1 MAVLWLIG
9 GVLLAL
15 AELFTGDFI
24 LIMLAGGAFAAAGT
38 AALSGNSPGAIALQA
53 LVFAVVSAAGLAGAR
68 PALKRHLHKRSDD
81 DARIGMDALEGS
93 EATVIEQVTSGAGMV
108 KIGGELWTARAYDA
122 TQVIDPGDRVRV
134 VEVKGAT
141 ALVWKE

>member
-24 LIMLAGGAFAAAGT
+24 LIMLAGGAFG
-38 AALSGNSPGAIALQA
+38 AALTAFAGGPVALQA
-53 LVFAVVSAAGLAGAR
+53 LVFAAVSAAGLAGAR

-81 DARIGMDALEGS
+81 ARIGMDALEGS
-93 EATVIEQVTSGAGMV
+93 EATVVEQVTSGAGMV

-122 TQVIDPGDRVRV
+122 TQVIDAGARVRV

>member
-1 MAVLWLIG
+1 VAVLWLIG

-38 AALSGNSPGAIALQA
+38 AVLGGPIALQA
-53 LVFAVVSAAGLAGAR
+53 LVFAVVSALGLAAAR
-68 PALKRHLHKRSDD
+68 PALKRHLEKRSDHT
-81 DARIGMDALEGS
+81 RFGVDALEGS
-93 EATVIEQVTSGAGMV
+93 EATVVEQVTSGAGMV

-122 TQVIDPGDRVRV
+122 TQVIETGVKVRV

>member
-9 GVLLAL
+9 GVLLAI

-38 AALSGNSPGAIALQA
+38 AALGGPVALQA
-53 LVFAVVSAAGLAGAR
+53 LAFAVVSVLGLAAAR
-68 PALKRHLHKRSDD
+68 PALKRHLQQRGGDNTP
-81 DARIGMDALEGS
+81 IGVEALEGS
-93 EATVIEQVTSGAGMV
+93 EATVVEQVTSGAGMV

-122 TQVIDPGDRVRV
+122 TQVIDAGARVRV

>member
-1 MAVLWLIG
+1 VAVLWLIG

-38 AALSGNSPGAIALQA
+38 AALGGPIAVQA
-53 LVFAVVSAAGLAGAR
+53 LVFAVVSALGLAGAR
-68 PALKRHLHKRSDD
+68 PALKRHLNKRSD
-81 DARIGMDALEGS
+81 DARIGMEALEGS
-93 EATVIEQVTSGAGMV
+93 EATVVEQVTSGAGMV

-122 TQVIDPGDRVRV
+122 TQVIDAGARVRV

>member
-38 AALSGNSPGAIALQA
+38 AALGGPIAVQA
-53 LVFAVVSAAGLAGAR
+53 LVFAVVSALGLAGAR
-68 PALKRHLHKRSDD
+68 PALKRHLNKRSD
-81 DARIGMDALEGS
+81 DARIGMEALEGS
-93 EATVIEQVTSGAGMV
+93 EATVVEQVTSGAGMV

-122 TQVIDPGDRVRV
+122 TQVLDPGDRVRV

>member
-1 MAVLWLIG
+1 VAVLWLIG
-9 GVLLAL
+9 GVLLAI

-24 LIMLAGGAFAAAGT
+24 LVMLAGGAFAAAGA
-38 AALSGNSPGAIALQA
+38 AALGGPVAVQA
-53 LVFAVVSAAGLAGAR
+53 LVFAVVSALGLAGAR
-68 PALKRHLHKRSDD
+68 PALKRHLNKRSS

-93 EATVIEQVTSGAGMV
+93 EATVVEQVTSGAGMV
-108 KIGGELWTARAYDA
+108 KIGGELWTARSYDA
-122 TQVIDPGDRVRV
+122 TQVIEAGAQVRV

>member
-1 MAVLWLIG
+1 VAVLWLIG
-9 GVLLAL
+9 GVLLAI
-15 AELFTGDFI
+15 AELFTTDFI

-38 AALSGNSPGAIALQA
+38 AALGAPVAVQA
-53 LVFAVVSAAGLAGAR
+53 LVFAVVSTLGLAAAR
-68 PALKRHLHKRSDD
+68 PALKRHLERRSDHT
-81 DARIGMDALEGS
+81 RMGVDALEGS
-93 EATVIEQVTSGAGMV
+93 EATVVEQVTSGAGMV

-122 TQVIDPGDRVRV
+122 TQVIETGARVRV